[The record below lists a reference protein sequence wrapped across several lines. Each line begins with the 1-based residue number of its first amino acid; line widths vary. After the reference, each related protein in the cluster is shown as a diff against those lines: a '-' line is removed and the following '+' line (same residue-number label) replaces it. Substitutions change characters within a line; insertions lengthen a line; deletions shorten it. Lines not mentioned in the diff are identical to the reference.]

1 MCLIYK
7 IRSLKMKIGYARV
20 STTDQNLDRQLE
32 QLQKANCKK
41 IFQEKI
47 SGKNTNRPQLQAMLD
62 FIREDDEV
70 VVISMDRLGRNS
82 RDISNIIEQIKQK
95 GATIN
100 ILDLPSFEGIKD
112 RNLKN
117 LLTNLVL
124 EIQKYTAEQER
135 KTILER
141 QKQGIKLAKERGVYK
156 GGVIQYSKDS
166 KDPKKRLIYNTVVEL
181 LRRKENGEPIT
192 IKQIANQVGITR
204 NTVYRIQKEIN

>member
-1 MCLIYK
+1 MEKGGNIM
-7 IRSLKMKIGYARV
+7 RVGYARV
-20 STTDQNLDRQLE
+20 STIDQNLDRQLE
-32 QLQKANCKK
+32 QLHQADCKK

-100 ILDLPSFEGIKD
+100 ILDLPSFEGVKD

-156 GGVIQYSKDS
+156 GGVVQYSKDS
-166 KDPKKRLIYNTVVEL
+166 KDPQKRLIYNTVVEL
-181 LRRKENGEPIT
+181 LKRKENGEPIA
-192 IKQIANQVGITR
+192 IKQIADKVGITR
-204 NTVYRIQKEIN
+204 NTVYRIKNEL

>member
-1 MCLIYK
+1 
-7 IRSLKMKIGYARV
+7 MKIGYARV

-32 QLQKANCKK
+32 QLQKADCKK

-47 SGKNTNRPQLQAMLD
+47 SGKNTNRLQLQALLD

-156 GGVIQYSKDS
+156 GGVVQYSKDS
-166 KDPKKRLIYNTVVEL
+166 KDPKRRLIYNTVVEL

-192 IKQIANQVGITR
+192 ITKIANDVGITR
-204 NTVYRIQKEIN
+204 NTVYRIKKDLS

>member
-1 MCLIYK
+1 
-7 IRSLKMKIGYARV
+7 MKIGYARV

-32 QLQKANCKK
+32 QLQKADCKK

-47 SGKNTNRPQLQAMLD
+47 SGKNANRPQLQALLD

-117 LLTNLVL
+117 LLTNLIL

-156 GGVIQYSKDS
+156 GGVVQYSKDS
-166 KDPKKRLIYNTVVEL
+166 KDPKRRLIYNTVVEML
-181 LRRKENGEPIT
+181 KRKENGEPIT
-192 IKQIANQVGITR
+192 ITEIAHKVGITR
-204 NTVYRIQKEIN
+204 NTIYRIKKDLN

>member
-1 MCLIYK
+1 
-7 IRSLKMKIGYARV
+7 MKIGYARV
-20 STTDQNLDRQLE
+20 STTDQNLDCQLE
-32 QLQKANCKK
+32 QLQKADCKK

-47 SGKNTNRPQLQAMLD
+47 SGKNANRPQLQAMLD

-95 GATIN
+95 EATIN

-141 QKQGIKLAKERGVYK
+141 QKQGIKIAKERGVYK
-156 GGVIQYSKDS
+156 GGVVQYSKDS
-166 KDPKKRLIYNTVVEL
+166 KDPKRRLIYNTVVEL
-181 LRRKENGEPIT
+181 LRRKANGEPIT
-192 IKQIANQVGITR
+192 IKQIADQVGITR
-204 NTVYRIQKEIN
+204 NTIYRIKKEL

>member
-1 MCLIYK
+1 
-7 IRSLKMKIGYARV
+7 MKIGYARV

-32 QLQKANCKK
+32 QLQKAKCKK

-47 SGKNTNRPQLQAMLD
+47 SGKNTNRPQLQALLD

-100 ILDLPSFEGIKD
+100 ILDLPSFESIKD

-156 GGVIQYSKDS
+156 GGVVQYSKDS
-166 KDPKKRLIYNTVVEL
+166 KDPKRRLIYNTVVEL
-181 LRRKENGEPIT
+181 LRRKANGEPIT
-192 IKQIANQVGITR
+192 IKQIADKVGITR
-204 NTVYRIQKEIN
+204 NTVYRIKKEIEYTS